1 MYVKVKRVDT
11 PTGEFFL
18 ATTKESQAEQ
28 KITMTSKYRQNDYNV
43 II

>member
-18 ATTKESQAEQ
+18 ATKESQAEQ